1 MTLWTGGVPCA
12 LRVALAVKGSEK
24 KTLFGPHPFVSLLA
38 VGPAV
43 PHTKHRDVHVDV
55 GHGALLQLAEEFL
68 QVGGT
73 TSAPLCPAL
82 GTAPPHPR
90 SACLRGSLTSVNS
103 VEPMSPNSSAPQLA
117 NTIDLR
123 GRQVPGEGDRGLEGK
138 IPRIL
143 GWLRG
148 RLGMW
153 RGERAG
159 RGGAAGD
166 WFWHLPSPAFPE
178 APSSSHPAP
187 LLCCDNPDIA
197 SNARLHRS
205 SSVRWSPLPEC
216 PATLSSPSV
225 STKGTPDLSSTRPAQ
240 NSPQSSSLGEDT
252 YSHSPSSMM
261 PFGPILTTTS

>member
-178 APSSSHPAP
+178 APFSSHQRLSSAATTPTLP
-187 LLCCDNPDIA
+187 PTPVFTG
-197 SNARLHRS
+197 LHRS
-205 SSVRWSPLPEC
+205 GGPLCQNALPPSPLHLCRLKVPQ
-216 PATLSSPSV
+216 TSPLRV
-225 STKGTPDLSSTRPAQ
+225 PRKTP
-240 NSPQSSSLGEDT
+240 
-252 YSHSPSSMM
+252 PSRLHLVKI
-261 PFGPILTTTS
+261 PIHILLRA